1 MKDVNNTE
9 TLKSEKKLLS
19 SEQAK
24 YFYNLREKSKRDWIS
39 GLANAEERGIER
51 AKITIAEKM
60 LKRGNSVKEVVELT
74 DLPENEIWKLTKQ

>member
-39 GLANAEERGIER
+39 ALANARDRRTEE
-51 AKITIAEKM
+51 IT
-60 LKRGNSVKEVVELT
+60 VELIKMNIPIDVVKKST
-74 DLPENEIWKLTKQ
+74 GLSGNDILKLESKFLI